1 MDCVFCKIIKKELP
15 CHLVYEDE
23 HTIAFLDISPINE
36 GHTLVIPKRHEEDF
50 SKLSDTEAGKL
61 FAVAR
66 RITLALKTA
75 ANSKELKCEGVNLFM
90 SNGAVAGQE
99 VMHSHLHITPR
110 FEGDGQKLGFKRL
123 SSNKPGQGRF
133 KDLAEFII
141 NRLN

>member
-75 ANSKELKCEGVNLFM
+75 SPIAKRTSCWRINARRSHKQTNRCC
-90 SNGAVAGQE
+90 VA
-99 VMHSHLHITPR
+99 
-110 FEGDGQKLGFKRL
+110 
-123 SSNKPGQGRF
+123 
-133 KDLAEFII
+133 A
-141 NRLN
+141 